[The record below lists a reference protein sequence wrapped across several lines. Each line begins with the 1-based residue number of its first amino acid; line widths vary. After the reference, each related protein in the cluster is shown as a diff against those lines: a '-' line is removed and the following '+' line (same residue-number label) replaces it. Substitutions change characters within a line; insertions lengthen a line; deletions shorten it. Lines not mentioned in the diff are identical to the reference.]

1 MARYDDINTTF
12 IGYFTVLSAGF
23 LLAIVFAFQAM
34 AYYWE
39 YSEEQRKFSDSEYK
53 ASTEILSEQKKNLSG
68 YEWVKVPAIPA
79 TPDSPAVPES
89 KRLQIDIKQAMEI
102 IVKENQKPAASPSQ
116 T

>member
-53 ASTEILSEQKKNLSG
+53 GSTEILSEQKKNLSG

-102 IVKENQKPAASPSQ
+102 IVKENQKPAATPSQ